1 MKKVILSTVHFILS
15 HTGMLLEMDV
25 RDLQELLQQPDNLKK
40 KVKLAIQVLQQETNA
55 KEAPS

>member
-1 MKKVILSTVHFILS
+1 MKVILNTVHLILS
-15 HTGMLLEMDV
+15 HTGMLLEMDI

-40 KVKLAIQVLQQETNA
+40 KVKLAIQVLQQESNA